1 MTYLNNILKTL
12 GVKNN
17 PTISIRYS
25 YLTLLFFMT
34 LFVGTAQEVDL
45 QLIESN
51 AYVFEG
57 NSIVGEDFIEAEKKY
72 RLAVSTKQNNVAGSF
87 NLGNA
92 YYNSKLY
99 DEALLRHL
107 GAVENSITKAEK
119 HKAYHNIGNILMQKK
134 QCKEAVSAFKN
145 ALRNNPSDDE
155 TRYNLALAQ
164 ECAKEQG
171 DGDGDGDGDDEDKD
185 KDKDENKD
193 EKDDSDEKQDK
204 EDKNKDK
211 GDEEDKNEEDKNEGD
226 DKEDEDGKPKDE
238 KGDQK
243 NKDPKNDKGQPQQQP
258 GKLSPQQV
266 KNLLEAMNNE
276 EKKVQEKMNAS
287 KTKGVKVKTEKDW

>member
-1 MTYLNNILKTL
+1 MKDLINRLKTL
-12 GVKNN
+12 EVKNT
-17 PTISIRYS
+17 PFISIRGS
-25 YLTLLFFMT
+25 FAFWLFFMT
-34 LFVGTAQEVDL
+34 LGISTAQEMDP
-45 QLIESN
+45 QLSESN
-51 AYVFEG
+51 GYVFEG
-57 NSIVGEDFIEAEKKY
+57 NSLVENDFIEAEKKY
-72 RLAVSTKQNNVAGSF
+72 RLAVSAKQNNAIGSF

-92 YYNSKLY
+92 YYNSELY

-107 GAVENSITKAEK
+107 EAAQNSSSKPEK

-155 TRYNLALAQ
+155 SRYNLALAQ

-171 DGDGDGDGDDEDKD
+171 DGGGDGDDEDKD

-193 EKDDSDEKQDK
+193 EKNDSDEKQDK
-204 EDKNKDK
+204 DEKNKDK
-211 GDEEDKNEEDKNEGD
+211 GDQDDKNEGD
-226 DKEDEDGKPKDE
+226 DKEDQDGKPKDD
-238 KGDQK
+238 KGDQNNK
-243 NKDPKNDKGQPQQQP
+243 NPKEDKGKPQQQP

-287 KTKGVKVKTEKDW
+287 KTKGVKVKTDKDW

>member
-1 MTYLNNILKTL
+1 MNYLNNILK
-12 GVKNN
+12 N
-17 PTISIRYS
+17 PGGESYKSICFRGS
-25 YLTLLFFMT
+25 FAYLLLFFMGA
-34 LFVGTAQEVDL
+34 FAGSAQ
-45 QLIESN
+45 QLDPKLSESN
-51 AYVFEG
+51 GYVFEG
-57 NSIVGEDFIEAEKKY
+57 NSIVEDDFIAAEKKY
-72 RLAVSTKQNNVAGSF
+72 RLAVSTKQDNATGSF

-92 YYNSKLY
+92 YYKSELY

-107 GAVENSITKAEK
+107 EAVENSSSKSEK

-145 ALRNNPSDDE
+145 ALRNKPSDDE
-155 TRYNLALAQ
+155 SRYNLALAQ

-171 DGDGDGDGDDEDKD
+171 DGDGDGDDEDKD

-193 EKDDSDEKQDK
+193 DKDDSDEKQDK
-204 EDKNKDK
+204 DEKNKDK
-211 GDEEDKNEEDKNEGD
+211 GDDEDKNEGD
-226 DKEDEDGKPKDE
+226 DKEDEDGKPKDD

-243 NKDPKNDKGQPQQQP
+243 NKNPKDDKGQPQQQP

>member
-1 MTYLNNILKTL
+1 MKYLNNILKNRRFETRQL
-12 GVKNN
+12 
-17 PTISIRYS
+17 ISVGNS
-25 YLTLLFFMT
+25 YGFLFLFLMSV
-34 LFVGTAQEVDL
+34 FVGYAQEVDP
-45 QLIESN
+45 QLSESN
-51 AYVFEG
+51 DYVFEG
-57 NSIVGEDFIEAEKKY
+57 NSIVEEDFIEAEKKY
-72 RLAVSTKQNNVAGSF
+72 RLAVSTKENNATGSF

-92 YYNSKLY
+92 YYNSELY

-107 GAVENSITKAEK
+107 EAVENSSSKTEK

-155 TRYNLALAQ
+155 SRYNLALAQ

-171 DGDGDGDGDDEDKD
+171 DGDGEGDDEDKD

-193 EKDDSDEKQDK
+193 EKDDSEEKKDKDE
-204 EDKNKDK
+204 KNKDK
-211 GDEEDKNEEDKNEGD
+211 GDEDEDKNEGD
-226 DKEDEDGKPKDE
+226 DKEDEDGKPKDD

-243 NKDPKNDKGQPQQQP
+243 NKDPKDDKGQPQQQP

>member
-1 MTYLNNILKTL
+1 MKYLTNILKTL
-12 GVKNN
+12 EFENTPFISTGGSFVFWLFLMALGV
-17 PTISIRYS
+17 S
-25 YLTLLFFMT
+25 
-34 LFVGTAQEVDL
+34 TAQEIDS
-45 QLIESN
+45 QLSESN
-51 AYVFEG
+51 GYVFEG
-57 NSIVGEDFIEAEKKY
+57 NSIVENDFIGAEKKY
-72 RLAVSTKQNNVAGSF
+72 RLAVSTKQNNAIGSF

-92 YYNSKLY
+92 YYNSELY

-107 GAVENSITKAEK
+107 EAAQNSTSKLEK
-119 HKAYHNIGNILMQKK
+119 HKAYHNIGTILMQKK

-145 ALRNNPSDDE
+145 ALRNNPVDDE
-155 TRYNLALAQ
+155 SRYNLALAQ

-171 DGDGDGDGDDEDKD
+171 GGDGDDEDED

-193 EKDDSDEKQDK
+193 DKNDSDEKQDK
-204 EDKNKDK
+204 DEGDKD
-211 GDEEDKNEEDKNEGD
+211 DKNEGK
-226 DKEDEDGKPKDE
+226 DKEDEDGKPKDD

-243 NKDPKNDKGQPQQQP
+243 NNDPKDDKGKPQQQP

>member
-1 MTYLNNILKTL
+1 MNYLNNILK
-12 GVKNN
+12 N
-17 PTISIRYS
+17 PGGESYKSICFRGS
-25 YLTLLFFMT
+25 FAYLLLFFMGA
-34 LFVGTAQEVDL
+34 FAGSAQ
-45 QLIESN
+45 QLDPKLSESN
-51 AYVFEG
+51 GYVFEG
-57 NSIVGEDFIEAEKKY
+57 NSIVEDDFIAAEKKY
-72 RLAVSTKQNNVAGSF
+72 RLAVSTKQDNATGSF

-92 YYNSKLY
+92 YYKSELY

-107 GAVENSITKAEK
+107 EAVENSSSKSEK

-145 ALRNNPSDDE
+145 ALRNKPSDDE
-155 TRYNLALAQ
+155 SRYNLALAQ

-171 DGDGDGDGDDEDKD
+171 DGDGDGDDEDKD

-193 EKDDSDEKQDK
+193 DKDDSDEKQDK
-204 EDKNKDK
+204 DEKNKDK
-211 GDEEDKNEEDKNEGD
+211 GDDEDKNEGD
-226 DKEDEDGKPKDE
+226 DKEDEDGKPKDD

-243 NKDPKNDKGQPQQQP
+243 NKNPKDDKGQPQQQP

-287 KTKGVKVKTEKDW
+287 KTKGIKVKTDKDW

>member
-1 MTYLNNILKTL
+1 MKYLNNIFIKLNVERFQFTS
-12 GVKNN
+12 VRCFF
-17 PTISIRYS
+17 TC
-25 YLTLLFFMT
+25 LLFFITM
-34 LFVGTAQEVDL
+34 FIGAAQEIDS
-45 QLIESN
+45 QLSESN
-51 AYVFEG
+51 GYVFEG
-57 NSIVGEDFIEAEKKY
+57 NSIVEKDFVGAEKKY
-72 RLAVSTKQNNVAGSF
+72 RLAVSTKQNNAKGSF

-107 GAVENSITKAEK
+107 EALENSNSKPEK

-155 TRYNLALAQ
+155 SRYNLALAQ

-171 DGDGDGDGDDEDKD
+171 DGDGDGEDENKD
-185 KDKDENKD
+185 KDKNENKD
-193 EKDDSDEKQDK
+193 DKQDSDDKQDK
-204 EDKNKDK
+204 DEKNKDE
-211 GDEEDKNEEDKNEGD
+211 GDEDDKNEGD
-226 DKEDEDGKPKDE
+226 NKEDDDGKPKED

-243 NKDPKNDKGQPQQQP
+243 NKDPKEDKGKPQQQP

>member
-1 MTYLNNILKTL
+1 MKRLNNIRK
-12 GVKNN
+12 
-17 PTISIRYS
+17 IRSARS
-25 YLTLLFFMT
+25 YKAVMLSRFSAWTVLFFMT
-34 LFVGTAQEVDL
+34 LFSSYAQEVDA
-45 QLIESN
+45 QLSESN
-51 AYVFEG
+51 DYVFEG
-57 NSIVGEDFIEAEKKY
+57 NSIVDTDFIEAEKKY
-72 RLAVSTKQNNVAGSF
+72 RLAVSTKTNNATGSF

-99 DEALLRHL
+99 DEALFRHL
-107 GAVENSITKAEK
+107 EAVNNSSSKPDK
-119 HKAYHNIGNILMQKK
+119 HKAYHNIGNILMQQK

-145 ALRNNPSDDE
+145 ALRNDPTDDE
-155 TRYNLALAQ
+155 SRYNLALAQ

-171 DGDGDGDGDDEDKD
+171 DGGGDGEDEDED

-193 EKDDSDEKQDK
+193 DKDNSDEEKDKDEKNK
-204 EDKNKDK
+204 EK
-211 GDEEDKNEEDKNEGD
+211 GDEDEDKNEGD
-226 DKEDEDGKPKDE
+226 DKEDEDGKPKDD

-243 NKDPKNDKGQPQQQP
+243 NKDPKDDKGQPQQQP

>member
-1 MTYLNNILKTL
+1 MKYLNNILKNW
-12 GVKNN
+12 GFKVRQ
-17 PTISIRYS
+17 SIPVLSS
-25 YLTLLFFMT
+25 YAFVLLFFMSV
-34 LFVGTAQEVDL
+34 FAGAAQEVDL
-45 QLIESN
+45 QLSESN
-51 AYVFEG
+51 DYVFEG
-57 NSIVGEDFIEAEKKY
+57 NSIVEEDFIEAEKKY
-72 RLAVSTKQNNVAGSF
+72 RLAVSTKQNNATGSF

-92 YYNSKLY
+92 YYNSELY

-107 GAVENSITKAEK
+107 EAVENSSSKPEK
-119 HKAYHNIGNILMQKK
+119 HKAYHNIGNILMQQKR
-134 QCKEAVSAFKN
+134 CKEAVSAFKN

-155 TRYNLALAQ
+155 SRYNLALAQ
-164 ECAKEQG
+164 ECAKEQ
-171 DGDGDGDGDDEDKD
+171 GDGDGDGDDEDKD

-193 EKDDSDEKQDK
+193 EKDDSDEKKDK
-204 EDKNKDK
+204 DEKNKDK
-211 GDEEDKNEEDKNEGD
+211 GDEDEDKNEGD
-226 DKEDEDGKPKDE
+226 DKEDEDGKPKDD

-243 NKDPKNDKGQPQQQP
+243 NKDPKDDKGQPQQQP

>member
-1 MTYLNNILKTL
+1 MKYLTNILKTL
-12 GVKNN
+12 EFKNTPFITVGGSFVFWLFLMALGV
-17 PTISIRYS
+17 SS
-25 YLTLLFFMT
+25 
-34 LFVGTAQEVDL
+34 AQEIDP
-45 QLIESN
+45 QLSESN
-51 AYVFEG
+51 GYVFEG
-57 NSIVGEDFIEAEKKY
+57 NSIVEDDFIGAEKKY
-72 RLAVSTKQNNVAGSF
+72 RLAVSTKQNNAIGSF

-92 YYNSKLY
+92 YYNSELY
-99 DEALLRHL
+99 DEALFRHL
-107 GAVENSITKAEK
+107 EAAQNSTSKPEK
-119 HKAYHNIGNILMQKK
+119 HKAYHNIGTILMQKK

-145 ALRNNPSDDE
+145 ALRNNPEDDE
-155 TRYNLALAQ
+155 SRYNLALAQ

-171 DGDGDGDGDDEDKD
+171 GDGDGDDEDKD

-193 EKDDSDEKQDK
+193 DKNDSDEKQDK
-204 EDKNKDK
+204 DDKNKDE
-211 GDEEDKNEEDKNEGD
+211 GDKDDKNEGE
-226 DKEDEDGKPKDE
+226 DKEDEDGKPKDD

-243 NKDPKNDKGQPQQQP
+243 NNDPKDDKGKPQQQP

>member
-1 MTYLNNILKTL
+1 MA
-12 GVKNN
+12 V
-17 PTISIRYS
+17 
-25 YLTLLFFMT
+25 
-34 LFVGTAQEVDL
+34 FVGYSQEADP
-45 QLIESN
+45 QLSASN
-51 AYVFEG
+51 DYVFEG
-57 NSIVGEDFIEAEKKY
+57 NSIVDTDFVEAEKKY
-72 RLAVSTKQNNVAGSF
+72 LLAVSTKQDNATGSF

-107 GAVENSITKAEK
+107 EAVKNSRSKSEK
-119 HKAYHNIGNILMQKK
+119 HKAYHNIGNILMQQK

-145 ALRNNPSDDE
+145 ALRNDPTDDE
-155 TRYNLALAQ
+155 SRYNLALAQ
-164 ECAKEQG
+164 DCAKEQG
-171 DGDGDGDGDDEDKD
+171 GGEGDDENEDKD

-193 EKDDSDEKQDK
+193 EKDNSDEEKDK
-204 EDKNKDK
+204 DDKNKEK
-211 GDEEDKNEEDKNEGD
+211 GDEDEDKNEGD
-226 DKEDEDGKPKDE
+226 DKEDEDGKPKDD
-238 KGDQK
+238 KGNQK
-243 NKDPKNDKGQPQQQP
+243 NKDPKEDKGQPQQQP

>member
-171 DGDGDGDGDDEDKD
+171 DGDGDGDDEDKD

-193 EKDDSDEKQDK
+193 EKDDSEEKQDK

>member
-1 MTYLNNILKTL
+1 MKHLINRLKTL
-12 GVKNN
+12 EVKNT
-17 PTISIRYS
+17 PFISIRCS
-25 YLTLLFFMT
+25 FAFWLFFMT
-34 LFVGTAQEVDL
+34 LGISTAQEVDP
-45 QLIESN
+45 QLSESN
-51 AYVFEG
+51 GYVFEG
-57 NSIVGEDFIEAEKKY
+57 NSLVENDFIEAEKKY
-72 RLAVSTKQNNVAGSF
+72 RLAVSTKQNNAIGSF

-92 YYNSKLY
+92 YYNSELY

-107 GAVENSITKAEK
+107 EAAQNSSSKAEK

-155 TRYNLALAQ
+155 SRYNLALAQ
-164 ECAKEQG
+164 ECAKEQ
-171 DGDGDGDGDDEDKD
+171 GDGDDEDKD

-193 EKDDSDEKQDK
+193 EKNDSDEKQDK
-204 EDKNKDK
+204 DEKNKDK
-211 GDEEDKNEEDKNEGD
+211 GDQDDKNEGV
-226 DKEDEDGKPKDE
+226 DKEDQDGKPKDD

-243 NKDPKNDKGQPQQQP
+243 NKNPKEDKGKPQQQP

-287 KTKGVKVKTEKDW
+287 KTKGVKVKTDKDW

>member
-12 GVKNN
+12 GIENN

-34 LFVGTAQEVDL
+34 LFVGTSQEVDP

-51 AYVFEG
+51 TYVFEG
-57 NSIVGEDFIEAEKKY
+57 NSIVEEDFIEAEKKY
-72 RLAVSTKQNNVAGSF
+72 RLAVSTKQNNLAGSF

-92 YYNSKLY
+92 YYNSELY

-107 GAVENSITKAEK
+107 EALENSRSKAEK
-119 HKAYHNIGNILMQKK
+119 HKAYHNIGNVLMQKK

-171 DGDGDGDGDDEDKD
+171 DGDGDGDDEDKD

-193 EKDDSDEKQDK
+193 EKDDSDDKQDK
-204 EDKNKDK
+204 NEKNKDK
-211 GDEEDKNEEDKNEGD
+211 EGDDKEDKNEGD
-226 DKEDEDGKPKDE
+226 NKEDEDGKPKDE

-243 NKDPKNDKGQPQQQP
+243 NKDPKNDKGKPQQQP

-266 KNLLEAMNNE
+266 KNLLEAMNHE